1 MPHLNVG
8 GVEKNLFILSNFLVT
23 KIKNVSII
31 TVNKEI
37 KKKLDKRIKIISIP
51 TKKFNNSHIYT
62 KYLICICLL
71 IKTILFSKNNLI
83 LTFLGNWYAIL
94 VAKIFRIKILTRSN
108 TAPNGWSKNKVKN
121 FLYKLILN
129 MSDEIIV
136 NSDEFK
142 KIIKNK
148 FNLNSVTIYN
158 PLNKNEI
165 IRLSKKKINFNYFN
179 DNQSLKI
186 INFSRLTDQK
196 NHILLLKG
204 LLALKKKISFKLLI
218 AGDGPEK
225 NNIKNFII
233 KNKLIKNV
241 KLMNYLENPY
251 PYLKLSDILILTSNY
266 EGLPNVLLE
275 AQTLKKTIISSDC
288 PSGPK
293 EILKNGKYG
302 YLFKTGNA
310 KDLSEKVY
318 QAYRNKKLNKK
329 IVKYG
334 YQNLFRFEK
343 QKNLNKY
350 YDLLSKYL

>member
-83 LTFLGNWYAIL
+83 LTFQGNWYAIL